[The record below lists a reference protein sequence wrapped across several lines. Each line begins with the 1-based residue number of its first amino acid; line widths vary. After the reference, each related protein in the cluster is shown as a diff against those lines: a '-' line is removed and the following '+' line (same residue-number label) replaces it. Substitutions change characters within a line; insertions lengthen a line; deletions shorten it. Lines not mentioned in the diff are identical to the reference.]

1 MRRLLIIGG
10 TTALT
15 ASPANAPARGTTT
28 GPVPETDPA
37 SEDVGALPQAARA
50 IPPK

>member
-10 TTALT
+10 ATALT
-15 ASPANAPARGTTT
+15 ASPANAPARDTTAE
-28 GPVPETDPA
+28 PVPETDPTA
-37 SEDVGALPQAARA
+37 EGVRVPPQAARA

>member
-1 MRRLLIIGG
+1 MRGLLIIGG

-15 ASPANAPARGTTT
+15 ASPAHAPARGATTE
-28 GPVPETDPA
+28 PVPGTDPTA
-37 SEDVGALPQAARA
+37 EGVRVPPQAARA